1 VSEVVTINVDR
12 KASTGSQGSTGSSV
26 GGDSLDGVDEGF
38 VPVSIDV
45 GAIRQVVA
53 RYNKHNRKISGTA
66 LGGKVNLASTVQVT
80 QLGISKPT

>member
-1 VSEVVTINVDR
+1 MHWEDFTPLERPSDVINKKFALLKILLLVL
-12 KASTGSQGSTGSSV
+12 KGSTGSSV

-53 RYNKHNRKISGTA
+53 R
-66 LGGKVNLASTVQVT
+66 
-80 QLGISKPT
+80 

>member
-1 VSEVVTINVDR
+1 MKTPKTQEKTQNSSEKVKHWEEFTPLERPRDVIKKFALLKIVLLVF
-12 KASTGSQGSTGSSV
+12 KGSTGSSV

-53 RYNKHNRKISGTA
+53 R
-66 LGGKVNLASTVQVT
+66 
-80 QLGISKPT
+80 

>member
-1 VSEVVTINVDR
+1 MRRDQVKIVLLVL
-12 KASTGSQGSTGSSV
+12 KGSTGSSV

-53 RYNKHNRKISGTA
+53 R
-66 LGGKVNLASTVQVT
+66 
-80 QLGISKPT
+80 